1 MPLRAAVG
9 ALVAGALM
17 TACAASRSP
26 AGGVAGAAAAAPPA
40 TAITPTAGVTS
51 TTVAATTTTATTIDP
66 GLLPQTH
73 DLPSDTDP
81 AFTAR
86 VAALWQGIVTGNPA
100 VAMPFFFP
108 LTAYRQ
114 VKAIADPDH
123 DWQDRLVAQ
132 YGLDI
137 TRLHR
142 LLESGAS
149 SAPAASFVRVDVPT
163 SQSVWVLPGQ
173 EYNKGSYYRVYGTRI
188 VYQVGGQTRF
198 LPVYSLIS
206 WRGEWYV
213 VHLGPIPG
221 PAPSGPSR

>member
-1 MPLRAAVG
+1 VVTRA
-9 ALVAGALM
+9 
-17 TACAASRSP
+17 
-26 AGGVAGAAAAAPPA
+26 
-40 TAITPTAGVTS
+40 AGVTS
-51 TTVAATTTTATTIDP
+51 TTVATTTTTLDP

-73 DLPSDTDP
+73 DLPSETDP
-81 AFTAR
+81 LFMTR
-86 VAALWQGIVTGNPA
+86 VGALWQAIVNGNPA

-132 YGLDI
+132 YDLDI
-137 TRLHR
+137 ARLHR
-142 LLESGAS
+142 LLGPD
-149 SAPAASFVRVDVPT
+149 APAAVFVRIDVPT
-163 SQSVWVLPGQ
+163 PRSVWVLPGQ

-188 VYQVGGQTRF
+188 VYQVGAQTRF

-213 VHLGPIPG
+213 VHLGPIPAS
-221 PAPSGPSR
+221 APSGSSR